1 MTYRLTVATMSEPDA
16 AAREA
21 IVVYRQEGR
30 MESYGH
36 VIDAD
41 GAIPGGCSWMSEWV
55 DGEYGYR
62 QTGGCYLKDPYS
74 MAGESGTEHIAHLW
88 NILPDGRILDTTADQ
103 FFEGDVDG
111 IRITAGDD
119 PRYDP
124 TCDGEACLEW
134 FSAQVNMG
142 VGRTPYSI

>member
-1 MTYRLTVATMSEPDA
+1 MTYMLTVATMSEPDA

-30 MESYGH
+30 MECYGH

-62 QTGGCYLKDPYS
+62 QTGGCYIAKPG
-74 MAGESGTEHIAHLW
+74 APHIAHLW

-103 FFEGDVDG
+103 FFEGVVEG
-111 IRITAGDD
+111 IRITDGDD
-119 PRYDP
+119 PRYDA
-124 TCDGEACLEW
+124 TCDGEMCLEW
-134 FSAQVNMG
+134 FSAHMNMG
-142 VGRTPYSI
+142 VSRTPYST